1 MFFKILFNYILGYV
15 NIKIEGFYIERFIN
29 ICKSK
34 GILLWNMKREK
45 SSILYANISIND
57 FKILKNIAK
66 TSSCNIKLT
75 KKMGLPFIFNK
86 YKKRKIFFILLIF
99 VLIVLLI
106 SSNYIWNIEIIGDNR
121 IDKNEI
127 IEELKNNGLSIGVA
141 KSKLDTKSVINDIR
155 MKREDIAWIGI
166 DIKGTNA
173 IVEIVESEKKPDI
186 VKTDEYCNIISEK
199 SGIITRINV
208 SNGTAKVKVGDIV
221 KEGDILVE
229 GKLEGKYT
237 EPIYVHA
244 AADIEI
250 KTWYSIRKNFEY
262 KQVIEQK
269 TGNTETKY
277 SIKINNLQINFY
289 KVLSKFE
296 NYDTISENKK
306 LSLFSNFY
314 LPIEI
319 IKQENYEKKY
329 EAVQYSKD
337 ELKKKSINELEEELN
352 KQINEERNILN
363 RYVNIKENNEFID
376 IELVYEV
383 LESVGT
389 KEKINI

>member
-106 SSNYIWNIEIIGDNR
+106 SSNYIWNIEIIGDNK

>member
-106 SSNYIWNIEIIGDNR
+106 SSNYIWNIEIIGDNK

-319 IKQENYEKKY
+319 IKKENYEKKY

-352 KQINEERNILN
+352 KQINEEKNILN

>member
-57 FKILKNIAK
+57 FKILKNISK

-352 KQINEERNILN
+352 KQINEEKNILN

>member
-45 SSILYANISIND
+45 SSILYANIGIND

-99 VLIVLLI
+99 VLLVLLI
-106 SSNYIWNIEIIGDNR
+106 SSNYIWNIEIIGDNK

-127 IEELKNNGLSIGVA
+127 IEELKNNGLSIGIA
-141 KSKLDTKSVINDIR
+141 KSKLDTKRVINDIR

>member
-34 GILLWNMKREK
+34 NILLWNMKREK
-45 SSILYANISIND
+45 LSILYANIGIND
-57 FKILKNIAK
+57 FKIIKSIAK
-66 TSSCNIKLT
+66 TSGCNIKLN
-75 KKMGLPFIFNK
+75 KKMGLPFIFNR
-86 YKKRKIFFILLIF
+86 YKKRKMFFILLLF
-99 VLIVLLI
+99 VLVVLLI
-106 SSNYIWNIEIIGDNR
+106 SSNYIWNIEVIGDNT

-127 IEELKNNGLSIGVA
+127 IKELKNKGLSVGMA
-141 KSKLDTKSVINDIR
+141 KNKIDVKSVINDLR
-155 MKREDIAWIGI
+155 MERKDIAWIGI

-173 IVEIVESEKKPDI
+173 IVEIVETEKKPEI
-186 VKTDEYCNIISEK
+186 VKSDEYCNIISEK
-199 SGIITRINV
+199 SGVITKINV

-221 KEGDILVE
+221 KKGDILVE

-237 EPIYVHA
+237 DPIYVHA
-244 AADIEI
+244 TAEIEI

-262 KQVIEQK
+262 TQVIEQR
-269 TGNTETKY
+269 TGKTETKY
-277 SIKINNLQINFY
+277 SIKINNLQINLY

-296 NYDTISENKK
+296 NYDTINENKK

-319 IKQENYEKKY
+319 VKIENYEKENKTV
-329 EAVQYSKD
+329 EYSKD

-352 KQINEERNILN
+352 KQINDEEKILDK
-363 RYVNIKENNEFID
+363 YVNYKENDGYID

-389 KEKINI
+389 KEKINL

>member
-352 KQINEERNILN
+352 KQINEEKNILN

-376 IELVYEV
+376 IELVYEA

>member
-319 IKQENYEKKY
+319 IKKENYEKKY

-352 KQINEERNILN
+352 KQINEEKNILN

>member
-352 KQINEERNILN
+352 KQINKEKNILN

>member
-1 MFFKILFNYILGYV
+1 MFFKILINYILGYV

-34 GILLWNMKREK
+34 SILLWNMKREK
-45 SSILYANISIND
+45 SSILYANISISD
-57 FKILKNIAK
+57 FKEIKMIAK
-66 TSSCNIKLT
+66 SSSCKIKLN

-86 YKKRKIFFILLIF
+86 YKKRKVFVILLLF
-99 VLIVLLI
+99 VLVLLLI
-106 SSNYIWNIEIIGDNR
+106 SSNYIWNIEVRGNNTINS
-121 IDKNEI
+121 NEI
-127 IEELKNNGLSIGVA
+127 MEELKNKGLSIGTL
-141 KSKLDTKSVINDIR
+141 KNKLDVKRVINEIR
-155 MKREDIAWIGI
+155 MDRDDIAWIGI

-173 IVEIVESEKKPDI
+173 IVEIVETEKKPEI
-186 VKTDEYCNIISEK
+186 IKSDEYCNIISDK
-199 SGIITRINV
+199 SGIITKINV
-208 SNGTAKVKVGDIV
+208 SNGTAKVKQGDIV

-237 EPIYVHA
+237 DPIYVHA
-244 AADIEI
+244 IADIEI

-262 KQVIEQK
+262 KQVIEER

-277 SIKINNLQINFY
+277 SIKINNLQINLY

-296 NYDTISENKK
+296 NYDTINENKK

-319 IKQENYEKKY
+319 SKQENYEKEY
-329 EAVQYSKD
+329 RTIEYSKD
-337 ELKKKSINELEEELN
+337 ELKRKSINELEEELN
-352 KQINEERNILN
+352 KQINDEENILN
-363 RYVNIKENNEFID
+363 KYVNYKENDVYID
-376 IELVYEV
+376 VELVYEV

-389 KEKINI
+389 KEKINL

>member
-34 GILLWNMKREK
+34 NILLWNMKREK
-45 SSILYANISIND
+45 SSILYANIGIND
-57 FKILKNIAK
+57 FKIIKSIAK
-66 TSSCNIKLT
+66 TSGCNIKLN
-75 KKMGLPFIFNK
+75 KKMGLPFIFNR
-86 YKKRKIFFILLIF
+86 YKKRKMFF
-99 VLIVLLI
+99 VLLLFVLVVLLI
-106 SSNYIWNIEIIGDNR
+106 SSNYIWNIEVIGDNT

-127 IEELKNNGLSIGVA
+127 IKELKNKGLSVGMA
-141 KSKLDTKSVINDIR
+141 KNKIDVKSVINDLR
-155 MKREDIAWIGI
+155 MERQDIAWIGI

-173 IVEIVESEKKPDI
+173 IVEIVETEKKPEI
-186 VKTDEYCNIISEK
+186 VKSDEYCNIISEK
-199 SGIITRINV
+199 SGVITKINV

-221 KEGDILVE
+221 KKGDILVE

-237 EPIYVHA
+237 DPIYVHA
-244 AADIEI
+244 TAEIEI

-262 KQVIEQK
+262 TQVIEQRTGK
-269 TGNTETKY
+269 TEKKY
-277 SIKINNLQINFY
+277 SIKINNLQINLY

-296 NYDTISENKK
+296 NYDTINENKK
-306 LSLFSNFY
+306 LILFSNFY

-319 IKQENYEKKY
+319 VKIENYEKENKTV
-329 EAVQYSKD
+329 EYSKD
-337 ELKKKSINELEEELN
+337 ELMKKSIDELEEELN
-352 KQINEERNILN
+352 KQIVDKESIIDK
-363 RYVNIKENNEFID
+363 YVNYKENDGYID

-389 KEKINI
+389 KEKINL

>member
-352 KQINEERNILN
+352 KQINEEKNILN

>member
-45 SSILYANISIND
+45 SSILYANIGIND

-106 SSNYIWNIEIIGDNR
+106 SSNYIWNIEIIGDNK

-127 IEELKNNGLSIGVA
+127 IEELKNNGLSIGIA
-141 KSKLDTKSVINDIR
+141 KSKLDTKRVINDIR

>member
-34 GILLWNMKREK
+34 NILLWNMKREK
-45 SSILYANISIND
+45 LSILYANIGIND
-57 FKILKNIAK
+57 FKIIKSIAK
-66 TSSCNIKLT
+66 TSGCNIKLN
-75 KKMGLPFIFNK
+75 KKMGLPFIFNR
-86 YKKRKIFFILLIF
+86 YKKRKMFFILLLF
-99 VLIVLLI
+99 VLVVLLI
-106 SSNYIWNIEIIGDNR
+106 SSNYIWNIEVIGDNT

-127 IEELKNNGLSIGVA
+127 IKELKNKGLSEGKTKNKIDV
-141 KSKLDTKSVINDIR
+141 KSVINDLR
-155 MKREDIAWIGI
+155 MERKDIAWIGI

-173 IVEIVESEKKPDI
+173 IVEIVETEKKPEI
-186 VKTDEYCNIISEK
+186 VKSDEYCNIISEK
-199 SGIITRINV
+199 SGVITKINV

-221 KEGDILVE
+221 KKGDILVE

-237 EPIYVHA
+237 DPIYVHA
-244 AADIEI
+244 TAEIEI

-262 KQVIEQK
+262 TQVIEQR
-269 TGNTETKY
+269 TGKTETKY
-277 SIKINNLQINFY
+277 SIKINNLQINLY

-296 NYDTISENKK
+296 NYDTINENKK

-319 IKQENYEKKY
+319 VKIENYEKENKTV
-329 EAVQYSKD
+329 EYSKD

-352 KQINEERNILN
+352 KQINDEEKILDK
-363 RYVNIKENNEFID
+363 YVNYKENDGYID

-389 KEKINI
+389 KEKINL

>member
-34 GILLWNMKREK
+34 NILLWNMKREK
-45 SSILYANISIND
+45 LSILYANIGIND
-57 FKILKNIAK
+57 FKIIKSIAK
-66 TSSCNIKLT
+66 TSGCNIKLN
-75 KKMGLPFIFNK
+75 KKMGLPFIFNR
-86 YKKRKIFFILLIF
+86 YKKRKMFFILLLF
-99 VLIVLLI
+99 VLVVLLI
-106 SSNYIWNIEIIGDNR
+106 SSNYIWNIEVIGDNT

-127 IEELKNNGLSIGVA
+127 IKELKNKGLSVGMA
-141 KSKLDTKSVINDIR
+141 KNKIDVKSVINDLR
-155 MKREDIAWIGI
+155 MERKDIAWIGI

-173 IVEIVESEKKPDI
+173 IVEIVETEKKPEI
-186 VKTDEYCNIISEK
+186 VKSDEYCNIISEK
-199 SGIITRINV
+199 SGVITKINV

-221 KEGDILVE
+221 KKGDILVE

-237 EPIYVHA
+237 DPIYVHA
-244 AADIEI
+244 TAEIEI

-262 KQVIEQK
+262 TQVIEQR
-269 TGNTETKY
+269 TGKTETKY
-277 SIKINNLQINFY
+277 SIKINNLQINLY
-289 KVLSKFE
+289 KLLSKFE
-296 NYDTISENKK
+296 NYDTINENKK

-319 IKQENYEKKY
+319 VKIENYEKENKTV
-329 EAVQYSKD
+329 EYSKD

-352 KQINEERNILN
+352 KQINDEEKILDK
-363 RYVNIKENNEFID
+363 YVNYKENDGYID

-389 KEKINI
+389 KEKINL

>member
-45 SSILYANISIND
+45 SSILYANIGIND

-99 VLIVLLI
+99 VLLVLLI
-106 SSNYIWNIEIIGDNR
+106 SSNYIWNIEIIGDNK

-127 IEELKNNGLSIGVA
+127 IG
-141 KSKLDTKSVINDIR
+141 

-296 NYDTISENKK
+296 NYDTISENIK

-319 IKQENYEKKY
+319 IKKENYEKKY

>member
-99 VLIVLLI
+99 VLLVLLI
-106 SSNYIWNIEIIGDNR
+106 SSNYIWNIEIIGDNK

-319 IKQENYEKKY
+319 IKKENYEKKY

>member
-45 SSILYANISIND
+45 SSILYANIGIND

-99 VLIVLLI
+99 VLLVLLI
-106 SSNYIWNIEIIGDNR
+106 SSNYIWNIEIIGDNK

-319 IKQENYEKKY
+319 IKKENYEKKY

>member
-127 IEELKNNGLSIGVA
+127 IEELKNNGLSIGIA
-141 KSKLDTKSVINDIR
+141 KSKLDTKRVINDIR

>member
-45 SSILYANISIND
+45 SSILYANIGIND

-99 VLIVLLI
+99 VLLVLLI

>member
-99 VLIVLLI
+99 VLLVLLI
-106 SSNYIWNIEIIGDNR
+106 SSNYIWNIEIIGDNK